1 MKHIKLSFWGF
12 LIVLTGLWLLADP
25 LLRVP
30 YQFYPMRLS
39 LINYTGIIGIG
50 VMSVAMMMAIR
61 PVFLEPYLGGLDKM
75 YRLHKWLGV
84 TGLVF
89 SIAHWLWTKAP
100 QWLIEHGWMA
110 QPARNGSADQ
120 PVLAFEFLRSQRGL
134 AHVIGEWA
142 FYAAVILIVLAL
154 VKRFPYRYFFKTH
167 RLLAIVYLFLVFHS
181 VVLMKFIYWDEL
193 IAPGMMVLMLGGSLA
208 ALGILFKK
216 VGRSRQAVGVVD
228 KITNHQSAR
237 VLEVA
242 LQLKDQWSGHHA
254 GQFAFVTFDED
265 EGPHPYTISSSWK
278 GDGHVL
284 FLVKELGDYT
294 KSLAASLKVGDV
306 VKVEGPYGQF
316 NFNGHKTRQ
325 IWVGAGI
332 GIAPFISRMK
342 KLAHQPDGKIIDLF
356 YTTSMADEKAIA
368 KLRLRAHDANV
379 RLHVLADAK
388 DGRLDAQGICQVV
401 PQWLSGDIWFC
412 GPVTLG
418 QALRRDFC
426 AKGLSKD
433 DFHQELFHLR

>member
-25 LLRVP
+25 LPRVP

-39 LINYTGIIGIG
+39 LINYTGLIAIG

-61 PVFLEPYLGGLDKM
+61 PVILEPYLGGLDKM
-75 YRLHKWLGV
+75 YRLHKWLGI

-100 QWLIEHGWMA
+100 QWLIAHGWMA
-110 QPARNGSADQ
+110 QPARNASPDQ
-120 PVLAFEFLRSQRGL
+120 AVPAFEFLRSQRDT
-134 AHVIGEWA
+134 AHMIGEWA

-154 VKRFPYRYFFKTH
+154 IKRFPYRYFFKTH
-167 RLLAIVYLFLVFHS
+167 RLLAVVYLFLVFHS
-181 VVLMKFIYWDEL
+181 VVLMKFIYWDQL
-193 IAPGMMVLMLGGSLA
+193 IAPTLMVLLFGGSLA

-216 VGRSRQAVGVVD
+216 AGRSRQAVGVVE
-228 KITNHQSAR
+228 KITHHASAR
-237 VLEVA
+237 LLEVA
-242 LQLKDQWSGHHA
+242 LQLKDPWRGHQA

-278 GDGHVL
+278 GDGHML
-284 FLVKELGDYT
+284 FLVKQLGDYT
-294 KSLAASLKVGDV
+294 NALAASLREGDV

-316 NFNGHKTRQ
+316 NFIGQKSRQ

-342 KLAHQPDGKIIDLF
+342 KLAQMPDGKIVDLF
-356 YTTSMADEKAIA
+356 YTTSLADETAIA
-368 KLRLRAHDANV
+368 KLRVRAREANV
-379 RLHVLADAK
+379 RLHVLADVK
-388 DGRLDAQGICQVV
+388 DGRLDAQGICQAV
-401 PQWLSGDIWFC
+401 PQWLSADVWFC
-412 GPVTLG
+412 GPISFG
-418 QALRRDFC
+418 KALRRDFY
-426 AKGLSKD
+426 AKGLAKK

>member
-12 LIVLTGLWLLADP
+12 LIMLSGLWLLVDP
-25 LLRVP
+25 LLVAP

-61 PVFLEPYLGGLDKM
+61 PVFLESYLGGLDKM
-75 YRLHKWLGV
+75 YRLHKWLGI

-89 SIAHWLWTKAP
+89 SVAHWLWTKAP
-100 QWLIEHGWMA
+100 QWLIELGWMT
-110 QPARNGSADQ
+110 QPARNGSPDQ
-120 PVLAFEFLRSQRGL
+120 PALAFEFLRSQRGL

-181 VVLMKFIYWDEL
+181 VVLMKFIYWNEL
-193 IAPGMMVLMLGGSLA
+193 IAPAMMVLMFGGSLA
-208 ALGILFKK
+208 AFSILFKK
-216 VGRSRQAVGVVD
+216 TGRSRQVVGLVD
-228 KITNHQSAR
+228 KITHHQSAR

-242 LQLKDQWSGHHA
+242 LQLKDRWSGHHA

-278 GDGHVL
+278 GDGHML
-284 FLVKELGDYT
+284 FLIKELGDYT
-294 KSLAASLKVGDV
+294 KSLAATLKVGDV

-316 NFNGHKTRQ
+316 NFNSNKTRQ
-325 IWVGAGI
+325 IWVAAGI

-356 YTTSMADEKAIA
+356 YTTSMSDEKTIA
-368 KLRLRAHDANV
+368 KLRLRAHDTNI
-379 RLHVLADAK
+379 RLHLLTDAK
-388 DGRLDAQGICQVV
+388 DGRLNAQRICQTV
-401 PQWLSGDIWFC
+401 PEWLSGDIWFC
-412 GPVTLG
+412 GPVSLG
-418 QALRRDFC
+418 QALRRDFY
-426 AKGLSKD
+426 AKGLPKG